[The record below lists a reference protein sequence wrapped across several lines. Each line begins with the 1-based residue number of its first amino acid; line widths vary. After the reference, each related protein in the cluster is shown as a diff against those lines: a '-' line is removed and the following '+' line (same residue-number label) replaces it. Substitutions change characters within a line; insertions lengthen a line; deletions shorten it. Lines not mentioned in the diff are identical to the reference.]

1 MDGTDTV
8 VTIAAASAAASDESD
23 SLDTLLGYRAREVVD
38 GRS

>member
-8 VTIAAASAAASDESD
+8 VTIAAAAASDESD